1 MTHSK
6 LIAKGRSYIEKSKSI
21 YNALEF
27 QKTKEKTKHNREP
40 SQSSKCSIFHLL
52 VKLHCKSSV
61 KKQDIAYSYNASV
74 KKINETE

>member
-27 QKTKEKTKHNREP
+27 QKTKEKNKTQP
-40 SQSSKCSIFHLL
+40 GTQPI
-52 VKLHCKSSV
+52 
-61 KKQDIAYSYNASV
+61 I
-74 KKINETE
+74 